1 MSCLTSG
8 WCCTEMLVSI
18 GQCGAVKAEPAL
30 QEELLSVCLIHHP
43 AECAL
48 VAQELMRALRR
59 EQSQGIDLD
68 ILLCSLNVRVT
79 WESLLNYSPS
89 VPLRF
94 SQQLYRLLLS
104 LFGLTRVEAAW
115 EFVGK
120 TKLCVGCVLGCR
132 SSLGCRVFNQ
142 ERRIRLARAAFA
154 KSRQQNVSG
163 TFSLLVWCSP
173 AVQIQHV
180 P

>member
-1 MSCLTSG
+1 
-8 WCCTEMLVSI
+8 
-18 GQCGAVKAEPAL
+18 
-30 QEELLSVCLIHHP
+30 
-43 AECAL
+43 
-48 VAQELMRALRR
+48 MRALRR

-68 ILLCSLNVRVT
+68 VLLCSLNVCVT

-89 VPLRF
+89 IPLRF

-132 SSLGCRVFNQ
+132 VFNR

-173 AVQIQHV
+173 AVQIQHGQLQQDSSILPCTHPAFNSSSNV
-180 P
+180 TFHSAATRTVSVFSF